1 MSAFPILLTKDAY
14 DPVSGKMIYQFPSTQ
29 TFSNKEVALIN
40 SSFYNSFFNITS
52 TAQNNRIT
60 IEFPTGNFSGSGNPT
75 YLTRTLVLPDGYYS
89 IETLNQALQNWF
101 VNERW
106 FYYDSGSGMNVYFVQ
121 LVANATLYSCQLNT
135 FLVPTSAQALING
148 WIAPNGGTGWTVNT
162 GTTFVAPR
170 VVISAGLGLLLGF
183 PPQTTPTFTSASW
196 TGSPQVLLGTAAP
209 EINMVSGLIMRTNLI
224 SQSTGYPVDM
234 LALVPI
240 TSQFGAVTQFVAP
253 HPVFSP
259 IPNGRYNTIEI
270 YFMDQSLRT
279 VKLYDPDITITLEIR
294 ERMQVSA

>member
-1 MSAFPILLTKDAY
+1 MSAFPILLTKEAY
-14 DPVSGKMIYQFPSTQ
+14 DPVSGKMVYQFPSTQ
-29 TFSNKEVALIN
+29 TFSNMEVALVN
-40 SSFYNSFFNITS
+40 TSFYNSFFNIT
-52 TAQNNRIT
+52 AAFGNNQIKV
-60 IEFPTGNFSGSGNPT
+60 EFPSGSYSGSGSPAYT
-75 YLTRTLVLPDGYYS
+75 TRTLTLADGYYS

-121 LVANATLYSCQLNT
+121 LQTNATLYSAQINC
-135 FLVPTSAQALING
+135 FLVPTAAQAATNG
-148 WIAPNGGTGWTVNT
+148 WVLPTGGAGWTVNT
-162 GTTFVAPR
+162 GSHFVAPR
-170 VVISAGLGLLLGF
+170 VQISAGLGALLGF
-183 PPQTTPTFTSASW
+183 PASTTATYTSATW
-196 TGSPQVLLGTAAP
+196 TLTPATFLGTAAP
-209 EINMVSGLIMRTNLI
+209 AINMVSGLIMRTNLI

-259 IPNGRYNTIEI
+259 IPNGRYNTIDI

-294 ERMQVSA
+294 ERGAPF